1 MMTEASNDKDMYIDW
16 DKVHSGDELETQ
28 RAIESVEALCW
39 WVLDRRAPGWRANRW
54 DEDDIKQQMRLSLL
68 RGTRWFDPEK
78 GKWSSYAGRIAHH
91 LARDIRDRLIWPIA
105 GTVRQANHLNGL
117 YANAEDPKQYEPLRG
132 ALASLDAS
140 VNPTGDTCLGE
151 FMISPETE
159 EWEDVVCE
167 QLDIDRLLGK
177 TKLTELESTALLAMF
192 VLDMPY
198 SAITAQY
205 GIHHKAIDNALR
217 RAKGKLRKVYRETA
231 VC

>member
-1 MMTEASNDKDMYIDW
+1 MIRTCYIDW

-54 DEDDIKQQMRLSLL
+54 DEDDIKQQVRLSLL
-68 RGTRWFDPEK
+68 SGTRHFNPER
-78 GKWSSYAGRIAHH
+78 GEWGAYASRIAWH
-91 LARDIRDRLIWPIA
+91 LACDVRNQLIWPVTGNA
-105 GTVRQANHLNGL
+105 RQAYRLNQL
-117 YANAEDPKQYEPLRG
+117 YVDAEDPGEYEALRG
-132 ALASLDAS
+132 SLASIDAP
-140 VNPTGDTCLGE
+140 VNPDGDTCLGD
-151 FMISPETE
+151 FILSPESE
-159 EWEDVVCE
+159 GWEDDVCE
-167 QLDIDRLLGK
+167 QLDIDRLLSK